1 MQHTHKKIFYKSL
14 RQTDSFG
21 KINQANEIITQML
34 TDLMMTNL
42 KSARKPGE
50 EYNRKVNL
58 GNELIADLQEVSLSA
73 VGQLKEIAQ
82 KRQQILAR
90 VERRGAKR
98 QKQSVLREK
107 SNLQAEL
114 QNKFF
119 KVRRELSFGPTNQ

>member
-1 MQHTHKKIFYKSL
+1 
-14 RQTDSFG
+14 
-21 KINQANEIITQML
+21 ML

-98 QKQSVLREK
+98 QKQSVLRERVIYERN
-107 SNLQAEL
+107 S
-114 QNKFF
+114 QNKLF
-119 KVRRELSFGPTNQ
+119 KVRSELSFGPTNQ

>member
-1 MQHTHKKIFYKSL
+1 
-14 RQTDSFG
+14 
-21 KINQANEIITQML
+21 ML

-73 VGQLKEIAQ
+73 VDQLKEIAQ

-107 SNLQAEL
+107 SNLRAEFAKQVL
-114 QNKFF
+114 QGAKRAKFRAY
-119 KVRRELSFGPTNQ
+119 KPIKSVNNSLLSI